1 MTNEHDK
8 RTEGSDNDQGK
19 SQEAEQDSQQ
29 EPEQESRAQDS
40 SANSQDDNVVD
51 GEAEVISSE
60 TASPEEKNWA
70 MFSHIAAFAALI
82 PLIPLIGMVL
92 GPLFIWLFKKEEMP
106 LVAQNGIEALNFNIS
121 MFIAY
126 CVAFVLCFILIGIPI
141 MVGLII
147 FHFIVTI
154 LAAIKASEG
163 GVYKYPF
170 SMKLVR

>member
-8 RTEGSDNDQGK
+8 NTSNGS
-19 SQEAEQDSQQ
+19 
-29 EPEQESRAQDS
+29 EPGSEQESDKPQESAQESKAQQSS
-40 SANSQDDNVVD
+40 SAHQDDNVVD
-51 GEAEVISSE
+51 GEAEVISSKE
-60 TASPEEKNWA
+60 ASAEEKNWA
-70 MFSHIAAFAALI
+70 MISHIAAFVALV
-82 PLIPLIGMVL
+82 PLVPVIGMVL
-92 GPLFIWLFKKEEMP
+92 GPLVVWLLKKEEMP
-106 LVAQNGIEALNFNIS
+106 LVAQNGVEALNFNIS

-141 MVGLII
+141 LVGLII

-170 SMKLVR
+170 SMKLVK

>member
-8 RTEGSDNDQGK
+8 NTSTGSDQEHDK
-19 SQEAEQDSQQ
+19 PETSQNESQSRNEAPSG
-29 EPEQESRAQDS
+29 
-40 SANSQDDNVVD
+40 DDNVVE
-51 GEAEVISSE
+51 GEAEIIGSKV
-60 TASPEEKNWA
+60 ASPEEKNWA
-70 MFSHIAAFAALI
+70 MLSHIAAFVALI
-82 PLIPLIGMVL
+82 PLIPVIGMVL
-92 GPLFIWLFKKEEMP
+92 GPLVVWLLKKEDMP
-106 LVAQNGIEALNFNIS
+106 LVAQNGVEALNFNIS

-126 CVAFVLCFILIGIPI
+126 CVAIILCFILIGIPI
-141 MVGLII
+141 LVGLVI

>member
-8 RTEGSDNDQGK
+8 NTSTGSDQEHDK
-19 SQEAEQDSQQ
+19 PETSQDESQSRNEAPSG
-29 EPEQESRAQDS
+29 
-40 SANSQDDNVVD
+40 DDNVVE
-51 GEAEVISSE
+51 GEAEVIGSKA
-60 TASPEEKNWA
+60 ASPEEKNWA
-70 MFSHIAAFAALI
+70 MLSHIAAFVALI
-82 PLIPLIGMVL
+82 PLIPVIGMVL
-92 GPLFIWLFKKEEMP
+92 GPLVVWLLKKEDMP
-106 LVAQNGIEALNFNIS
+106 LVAQNGVEALNFNIS

-126 CVAFVLCFILIGIPI
+126 CVAIILCFILIGIPI
-141 MVGLII
+141 LVGLII

>member
-8 RTEGSDNDQGK
+8 DTNNS
-19 SQEAEQDSQQ
+19 
-29 EPEQESRAQDS
+29 EQESGKPEGTHDES
-40 SANSQDDNVVD
+40 KETHESKANQDDNVVD

-60 TASPEEKNWA
+60 AASPEEKNWA
-70 MFSHIAAFAALI
+70 MLSHIAAFAAVV

-92 GPLFIWLFKKEEMP
+92 GPLFVWLFKKEEMP
-106 LVAQNGIEALNFNIS
+106 LVAQNGLEALNFNIS

-126 CVAFVLCFILIGIPI
+126 CVALVLCFILIGIPI
-141 MVGLII
+141 LVGLVI

-170 SMKLVR
+170 SMKLVK

>member
-8 RTEGSDNDQGK
+8 KTSTGSDQEHDK
-19 SQEAEQDSQQ
+19 PETSQNESQSRNEAPSG
-29 EPEQESRAQDS
+29 
-40 SANSQDDNVVD
+40 DDNVVE
-51 GEAEVISSE
+51 GEAEVIGSKA
-60 TASPEEKNWA
+60 ASPEEKNWA
-70 MFSHIAAFAALI
+70 MLSHIAAFVALI
-82 PLIPLIGMVL
+82 PLIPVIGMVL
-92 GPLFIWLFKKEEMP
+92 GPLVVWLLKKEDMP
-106 LVAQNGIEALNFNIS
+106 LVAQNGVEALNFNIS

-126 CVAFVLCFILIGIPI
+126 CVAIILCFILIGIPI
-141 MVGLII
+141 LVGLII

>member
-8 RTEGSDNDQGK
+8 NNGND
-19 SQEAEQDSQQ
+19 ANH
-29 EPEQESRAQDS
+29 EPEASQNSEQNSGEQENAQRVHDE
-40 SANSQDDNVVD
+40 NVVD
-51 GEAEVISSE
+51 GEAEVLSSKV
-60 TASPEEKNWA
+60 ASPEEKNWA
-70 MFSHIAAFAALI
+70 MISHIASFAALI

-92 GPLFIWLFKKEEMP
+92 GPLFVWLFKKEEMP
-106 LVAQNGIEALNFNIS
+106 LVAQNGVEALNFNIT

-141 MVGLII
+141 LFGLII
-147 FHFIVTI
+147 FHFVVTI

-170 SMKLVR
+170 SIKLIQ

>member
-8 RTEGSDNDQGK
+8 NTNGDTNQKPEKPQAD
-19 SQEAEQDSQQ
+19 EQASHG
-29 EPEQESRAQDS
+29 QESQS
-40 SANSQDDNVVD
+40 KVHDDNVVD
-51 GEAEVISSE
+51 GEAEVLSSE
-60 TASPEEKNWA
+60 VASPEEKNWA
-70 MFSHIAAFAALI
+70 MISHIASFAALI

-92 GPLFIWLFKKEEMP
+92 GPLLVWLLKKEDMP
-106 LVAQNGIEALNFNIS
+106 LVAQNGVEALNFNIT

-141 MVGLII
+141 LFGLII

>member
-8 RTEGSDNDQGK
+8 KTDGSEEEQGK
-19 SQEAEQDSQQ
+19 PQET
-29 EPEQESRAQDS
+29 EQESKANEQS
-40 SANSQDDNVVD
+40 SAAQDDNVVD
-51 GEAEVISSE
+51 GEAEVLSRE
-60 TASPEEKNWA
+60 VASPEEKNWA
-70 MFSHIAAFAALI
+70 MLSHIAAFAALI

-92 GPLFIWLFKKEEMP
+92 GPLFVWLFKKEEMP

>member
-8 RTEGSDNDQGK
+8 NTDGYTNEQSGK
-19 SQEAEQDSQQ
+19 PQADEQASHGQKSHG
-29 EPEQESRAQDS
+29 QESQSRAH
-40 SANSQDDNVVD
+40 DDNVVD
-51 GEAEVISSE
+51 GEAEVLNSE
-60 TASPEEKNWA
+60 VASPEEKNWA
-70 MFSHIAAFAALI
+70 MISHIASFAALI

-92 GPLFIWLFKKEEMP
+92 GPLLVWLLKKEDMP
-106 LVAQNGIEALNFNIS
+106 LVAQNGVEALNFNIT

-141 MVGLII
+141 LFGLII

>member
-8 RTEGSDNDQGK
+8 NTSTGSDQEHDK
-19 SQEAEQDSQQ
+19 PETSQNESQSRNEAPSG
-29 EPEQESRAQDS
+29 
-40 SANSQDDNVVD
+40 DDNVVE
-51 GEAEVISSE
+51 GEAEVIGSKA
-60 TASPEEKNWA
+60 ASPEEKNWA
-70 MFSHIAAFAALI
+70 MLSHIAAFVALI
-82 PLIPLIGMVL
+82 PLIPVIGMVL
-92 GPLFIWLFKKEEMP
+92 GPLVVWLLKKEDMP
-106 LVAQNGIEALNFNIS
+106 LVAQNGVEALNFNIS

-126 CVAFVLCFILIGIPI
+126 CVAIILCFILIGIPI
-141 MVGLII
+141 LVGLII